1 MIATED
7 DARAWIAARH
17 GDAAVDR
24 LGRFAAIVVEEAA
37 RQNLIS
43 PSTIPH
49 IWVRHLLDSAQL
61 LTHADSVS
69 GAWLD
74 VGTGAGFPGTVIA
87 LLRQEPITLVEPRA
101 KRAMFLSDSAT
112 ALGLDHVT
120 VVQSRVETMP
130 ASRFAIIS
138 ARAVASLDDIGDM
151 TRHVR
156 DARTRYILPRGR
168 SGRTDLE
175 TLRREW
181 QGLFHVEQSLTDPES
196 TIILGQGVTR

>member
-17 GDAAVDR
+17 GDGAVDR
-24 LGRFAAIVVEEAA
+24 LGRFAAIVVEETA

-61 LTHADSVS
+61 LTHADGVS

-74 VGTGAGFPGTVIA
+74 VGTGAGFPGIVIA

-120 VVQSRVETMP
+120 VIQSRVETMA

-138 ARAVASLDDIGDM
+138 ARAVASLDDIVDM

-196 TIILGQGVTR
+196 SIILGKGVTR